1 MHKNEIL
8 YNFFNSQNIK
18 YNNMVVINSYL
29 LYIYIYIYFGEDYY
43 YDCLGIWNYIF
54 YYYALIMIVFI
65 YRIIYSNIYRNQ
77 DFNGEFKY
85 KIEFKFN

>member
-29 LYIYIYIYFGEDYY
+29 LYIYIYIYILEK
-43 YDCLGIWNYIF
+43 II
-54 YYYALIMIVFI
+54 IMIVLVYETIYFI
-65 YRIIYSNIYRNQ
+65 ITY
-77 DFNGEFKY
+77 
-85 KIEFKFN
+85 

>member
-29 LYIYIYIYFGEDYY
+29 LLYIYIYIYILEK
-43 YDCLGIWNYIF
+43 II
-54 YYYALIMIVFI
+54 IMIVLVYETIYFI
-65 YRIIYSNIYRNQ
+65 ITH
-77 DFNGEFKY
+77 
-85 KIEFKFN
+85 